1 MAAALITTIIQI
13 TFRQP
18 SLGPTNGAYKLAGW
32 TFLISR
38 PQLSSTF
45 LYSYSSGFLGT
56 SFDVSGCGVT
66 LYFFL
71 NKPYFVWPQ
80 PSLARPELF
89 SLGSHLAGGRALREG
104 GRPSTE
110 GQRAS
115 APWIFVA
122 SDSAARGGGGFE
134 ALFD

>member
-18 SLGPTNGAYKLAGW
+18 SLGPTNGAYKLAGS

-38 PQLSSTF
+38 PQLNSTF

-89 SLGSHLAGGRALREG
+89 SLGESPCW
-104 GRPSTE
+104 RPSTE
-110 GQRAS
+110 GGRAAQHRGS
-115 APWIFVA
+115 AGVSTLDF
-122 SDSAARGGGGFE
+122 RR
-134 ALFD
+134 